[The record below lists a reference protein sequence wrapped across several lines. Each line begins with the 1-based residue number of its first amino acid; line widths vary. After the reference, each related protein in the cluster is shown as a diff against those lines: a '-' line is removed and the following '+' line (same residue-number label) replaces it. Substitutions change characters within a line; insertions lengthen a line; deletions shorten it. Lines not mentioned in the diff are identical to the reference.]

1 MEHSQAS
8 AAEFPIVW
16 RSESGVRLVWATQ
29 RRRRRCVAGHSNGKV
44 RLLQPVTSITWL
56 DTGWASPTNLEKGW
70 YFLCAGKQY
79 VSFHSGN
86 NSKPP
91 LWFPDPQAL
100 QAERSLCISAS
111 KVWIR
116 QRISDSIRLSIR
128 VQRQSRKCVNLK
140 RSCWIT
146 ARTTW
151 KSAAVSLRS
160 NAWRGTKDNQ
170 KNDASCKIRLWKTPV
185 ANCRTYMDL
194 WGPRSPAS
202 WV

>member
-1 MEHSQAS
+1 MCCGALEWQKWG
-8 AAEFPIVW
+8 FCN
-16 RSESGVRLVWATQ
+16 
-29 RRRRRCVAGHSNGKV
+29 RRH
-44 RLLQPVTSITWL
+44 P
-56 DTGWASPTNLEKGW
+56 SPGLIQDEPHRQNVHCNVEKGW

-160 NAWRGTKDNQ
+160 NAWRGTDNQ
-170 KNDASCKIRLWKTPV
+170 KNDG
-185 ANCRTYMDL
+185 RTYMNL